1 MNENNVRL
9 FQNLLVKAKNERI
22 FSETNFY
29 QTKRDIKGI
38 KCYLHIHIYYNH
50 SCYHNR

>member
-1 MNENNVRL
+1 MNEINVRL

-22 FSETNFY
+22 CSEINFY

-38 KCYLHIHIYYNH
+38 KCYSHIPDYY
-50 SCYHNR
+50 